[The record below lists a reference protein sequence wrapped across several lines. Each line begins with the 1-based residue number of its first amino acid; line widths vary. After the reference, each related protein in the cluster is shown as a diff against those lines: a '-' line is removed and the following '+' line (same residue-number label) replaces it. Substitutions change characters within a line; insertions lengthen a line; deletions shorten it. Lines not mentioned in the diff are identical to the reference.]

1 MGHKVGSLVV
11 VDFVVSSLKLSSCP
25 QQWYRRRKPDASCY
39 VGDKFKDPVAT
50 EEDCPCT
57 DEDYE
62 W

>member
-1 MGHKVGSLVV
+1 MFDGPQGMTCPNLSGMQGSLN
-11 VDFVVSSLKLSSCP
+11 DS
-25 QQWYRRRKPDASCY
+25 QQWYRRRKPSAQCY

-50 EEDCPCT
+50 EENCACA